1 MERAAYKFAAWLN
14 DRYYRKGETSHHA
27 DKINTTPVLNGYIS
41 PVVIN
46 TILKN
51 LKDIFNFLRTIP
63 ISVCLVYHS
72 FRLHPALV
80 AKLAVN
86 KNTDLCDVYALSYI
100 YYMAINFV
108 FSYVELPLSSKTG
121 NNSSLRVF
129 REFYDLVVP
138 AYSLNMPEVVRPVK
152 PAQYVTGNTQ
162 TNKIIFVKNFSMFAV
177 VNLFFNLLNA
187 AVCAVIFLSSPTT
200 IELATQVVAT
210 LSIFFIAIPVGLAGS

>member
-1 MERAAYKFAAWLN
+1 MERAAYKFAGWLN
-14 DRYYRKGETSHHA
+14 DRYYRKSKTSHHA
-27 DKINTTPVLNGYIS
+27 DKINAAPVLNGYIP
-41 PVVIN
+41 PVVVD

-51 LKDIFNFLRTIP
+51 LKDLFNFLRGIP
-63 ISVCLVYHS
+63 TSVCLLYYS

-80 AKLAVN
+80 VKLAVN
-86 KNTDLCDVYALSYI
+86 KNTDLCNTYALSDI
-100 YYMAINFV
+100 YYMAINFI

-121 NNSSLRVF
+121 NSSGFRIF

-138 AYSLNMPEVVRPVK
+138 AYSLAIPEVVRPVK
-152 PAQYVTGNTQ
+152 PAQYATRNAQ
-162 TNKIIFVKNFSMFAV
+162 TNKVIFIKNFSMFAA

-200 IELATQVVAT
+200 IELATQVVTT